1 MAGGFV
7 ALLDDIAALARAA
20 AATLDDVGVAAA
32 KASSKAAGVVIDDA
46 AVTPQYVDGLK
57 PERELPIIWKIARG
71 SLFNK
76 IVIILPLALL
86 LSAFVPWLLQPI
98 LMLGGAFL
106 CFEGAE
112 KIWEKIHG
120 RNVEQEAPAVAK
132 EGEKDEKQ
140 ITSGA
145 IRTDLILSAEIM
157 VISLNEV
164 INEPFWNRVIILI
177 VVAIGITAL
186 VYGAVALLV
195 KVDDFG
201 LSLMQRD
208 SKFSQRFGKGLV
220 NAMPHVM
227 DVISIVGTFAML
239 WVGGHLILVG
249 ADSLGWHAPY
259 ELVHTLSAPAAGI
272 AGIGGFLA
280 WLIDTLCSMILGF
293 IVGSIIVL
301 VAHYLPFGHGKDGH
315 GKDGRTEHEKAADAP
330 ATGGDSAD
338 PDASEAS
345 QSSAN

>member
-1 MAGGFV
+1 MAGGLV

-20 AATLDDVGVAAA
+20 AASVDDVAAA
-32 KASSKAAGVVIDDA
+32 AVKASSKAAGVVIDDA
-46 AVTPQYVDGLK
+46 AVTPQYVDGLH
-57 PERELPIIWKIARG
+57 PSRELPIIWRIARG
-71 SLFNK
+71 SIINK
-76 IVIILPLALL
+76 LCIILPVALL
-86 LSAFVPWLLQPI
+86 LSAFIPWLLQPI

-112 KIWEKIHG
+112 KIWEKLRGHHA
-120 RNVEQEAPAVAK
+120 EQDVPVVATRSA
-132 EGEKDEKQ
+132 KDEKQ

-195 KVDDFG
+195 KLDDVG
-201 LSLMQRD
+201 LGLMQRD
-208 SKFSQRFGKGLV
+208 SSFAKRFGQGLV

-239 WVGGHLILVG
+239 WVGGHLIVVG
-249 ADSLGWHAPY
+249 ADSLGWHLPY
-259 ELVHTLSAPAAGI
+259 ELIHSLSAPAAGI
-272 AGIGGFLA
+272 AGVGGFLA
-280 WLIDTLCSMILGF
+280 WLIETLCSMVVGF
-293 IVGSIIVL
+293 VIGSVVVL
-301 VAHYLPFGHGKDGH
+301 VAHFLPFGHGKGH
-315 GKDGRTEHEKAADAP
+315 ESPEVA
-330 ATGGDSAD
+330 GGPGAEGDIGSAK
-338 PDASEAS
+338 S
-345 QSSAN
+345 QQTP